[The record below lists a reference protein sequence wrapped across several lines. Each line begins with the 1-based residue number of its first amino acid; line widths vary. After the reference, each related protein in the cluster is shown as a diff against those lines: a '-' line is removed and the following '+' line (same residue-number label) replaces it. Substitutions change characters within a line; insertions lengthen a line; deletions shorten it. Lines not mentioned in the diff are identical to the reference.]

1 MKLICL
7 HGITEEDHMNKDVNK
22 LPAAS
27 ANLRRRSSFVRS
39 LALALAL
46 STAFLSAA
54 HAGPRK
60 NDREAQRQAEPQQ
73 QQRQEEAPPPRQA
86 EAQPQRQF
94 DSRGF
99 EARADER
106 RRFLQTQQDQNAHG
120 SDAMRRGGRLTPDE
134 KRDLRRQIN
143 EAGLDIYP
151 NAPRR

>member
-7 HGITEEDHMNKDVNK
+7 QGITEEDHMNNDANK

-27 ANLRRRSSFVRS
+27 ANLCRLSSFVRP

-46 STAFLSAA
+46 SSAFLSAA
-54 HAGPRK
+54 HAGPSK
-60 NDREAQRQAEPQQ
+60 AEREAQRQAEQ
-73 QQRQEEAPPPRQA
+73 QQRQEDARQARQA

-94 DSRGF
+94 DARGF

-106 RRFLQTQQDQNAHG
+106 RRFLQSQQDQNAHG

>member
-1 MKLICL
+1 
-7 HGITEEDHMNKDVNK
+7 MNKDANK

-27 ANLRRRSSFVRS
+27 ANLCRRSSFVRP

-46 STAFLSAA
+46 SSAFLSAA
-54 HAGPRK
+54 HAGPSK
-60 NDREAQRQAEPQQ
+60 AEREARRQAEQ
-73 QQRQEEAPPPRQA
+73 QQRQEDADARQARQA

-120 SDAMRRGGRLTPDE
+120 SDAVRRGGRLTPDE